1 MNLNEN
7 IGKIIKEARV
17 EAGISQNDLADLC
30 FISRSKLAKIEL
42 GERMPNIH
50 DLRALCTH
58 LMISADYLL
67 GISLS
72 PRRESVADFV
82 TEFIKNEPNMS
93 EKILIEIND
102 MGLSSETTVNMR
114 IGAYRGVN
122 RILEFLCEAA
132 VIDNG

>member
-17 EAGISQNDLADLC
+17 EAGISQNDLAKKC
-30 FISRSKLAKIEL
+30 FMSRPKLTKIEL
-42 GERMPNIH
+42 GERNPNVH
-50 DLRALCTH
+50 DICALCSN
-58 LMISADYLL
+58 LKISADYLL
-67 GISLS
+67 GLS

-102 MGLSSETTVNMR
+102 MELSSETTVNMR
-114 IGAYRGVN
+114 LGAYRGVS